1 MHRRQSSTNPIELE
15 IWKQKEDDPR
25 YAEYAGQPVAEAVF
39 VELKQRLD
47 SMGMLPDEYFLM
59 DTEWGNGREIPK
71 GADVFVA
78 VDYGAANR
86 KAVETGDIRVL
97 F

>member
-1 MHRRQSSTNPIELE
+1 MNPIELE
-15 IWKQKEDDPR
+15 IWKPKEDDPR
-25 YAEYAGQPVAEAVF
+25 YVECAGQREAAAVF
-39 VELKQRLD
+39 AELKQRLD
-47 SMGMLPDEYFLM
+47 SRGMLPDEYFLM